1 MDRIEKHRQD
11 RPRSGFANEGE
22 VSERDRALLPTPQG
36 REPGTHNEAPSLADE
51 EIADKT
57 IGARPL
63 SEVTDQRDASGD
75 EETVDGLNAI
85 EESVRHAAEDTAE
98 PADDIASDDI
108 PVFDRAD
115 LPPRI

>member
-11 RPRSGFANEGE
+11 RPKSQFANEAE
-22 VSERDRALLPTPQG
+22 ISERDRALLVTPQG
-36 REPGTHNEAPSLADE
+36 REPGAHNEAPSVADE

-57 IGARPL
+57 IGARPR

-98 PADDIASDDI
+98 PDDDVPSDAI
-108 PVFDRAD
+108 PVFDRGD

>member
-11 RPRSGFANEGE
+11 RSPSSFADEAE
-22 VSERDRALLPTPQG
+22 ISDRDRVLLATPQG

-57 IGARPL
+57 VGARPR

-75 EETVDGLNAI
+75 EETADGLNAT
-85 EESVRHAAEDTAE
+85 EEAVRQAAEDMPE
-98 PADDIASDDI
+98 PAEDVLPDAV
-108 PVFDRAD
+108 PVFDRGD
-115 LPPRI
+115 MPPRL